1 MLKKPLQSGFFNLYY
16 SQSCQPFCTLGFMR
30 SKPEH
35 TLPRKS
41 ITAWRISTMLF
52 SLLFLVIPLFI
63 WLYRSQAGLESQ
75 WLIIASA
82 VIILL
87 MAGLA
92 SVFLPEIRW
101 RRWRYDVDEHE
112 VDLQSG
118 IIIITRTLVPIKR
131 VQHVDTR
138 QGPILRKFGLSDVTI
153 STAATTHRIP
163 ALDDETADRV
173 RDEISKFARL
183 AKEDV

>member
-1 MLKKPLQSGFFNLYY
+1 
-16 SQSCQPFCTLGFMR
+16 MR
-30 SKPEH
+30 TKSKQK
-35 TLPRKS
+35 LPRKA
-41 ITAWRISTMLF
+41 ITAWRISTALF
-52 SLLFLVIPLFI
+52 ALLFLAVPLLL
-63 WLYRSQAGLESQ
+63 WLYRLQNGDGFP

-82 VIILL
+82 VIIFIG
-87 MAGLA
+87 AGLA
-92 SVFLPEIRW
+92 VVFLPEIRW
-101 RRWRYDVDEHE
+101 QRWSYDVDKHE
-112 VDLQSG
+112 IDLQRG
-118 IIIITRTLVPIKR
+118 IIIVTRTLVPVKR